1 MSSPEINN
9 KVMMRYIRR
18 MGNNSIDE
26 IILSQAD
33 RLSARGP
40 AITNEIIEN
49 NINALNKLLNFY
61 LENCETLKPLPK
73 LLNGNDIMKI
83 TGIKPS
89 KKLGEIVNALH
100 EAQISGD
107 VITQEHAI
115 NFVKSYTNI

>member
-18 MGNNSIDE
+18 MENNSIDE